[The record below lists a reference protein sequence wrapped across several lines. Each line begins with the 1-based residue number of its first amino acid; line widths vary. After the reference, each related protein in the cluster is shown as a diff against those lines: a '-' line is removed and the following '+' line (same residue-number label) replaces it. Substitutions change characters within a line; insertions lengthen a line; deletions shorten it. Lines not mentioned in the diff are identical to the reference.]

1 MEKKLFNQKVYL
13 KVSKI
18 PYGKI
23 ATYGQIA
30 DLIYAYGHARQVGW
44 ALRRLKLPS
53 TIPWHRVINSKGEI
67 TMSLS
72 RKGTDWIQKEL
83 LIKEGIKFNSKIKFF
98 LWRPK
103 EITGRLEGNP
113 QILQMPEF
121 YVIAKFEITTQ
132 FYELCF

>member
-1 MEKKLFNQKVYL
+1 MGKNLFSQKVYL

-18 PYGKI
+18 PHGKI

-30 DLIYAYGHARQVGW
+30 DLIYAYGNARQVGW
-44 ALRRLKLPS
+44 ALQRLKLPS

-67 TMSLS
+67 SMSLS

-83 LIKEGIKFNSKIKFF
+83 LIKEGIKFNSKMKIDIKKY

-103 EITGRLEGNP
+103 EITELFEGNP
-113 QILQMPEF
+113 SNIKD
-121 YVIAKFEITTQ
+121 A
-132 FYELCF
+132 

>member
-1 MEKKLFNQKVYL
+1 MEKNLFSQKVYL

-18 PYGKI
+18 PHGKI
-23 ATYGQIA
+23 ATYSQIA

-44 ALRRLKLPS
+44 ALRILKLPS

-67 TMSLS
+67 TMRLS

-83 LIKEGIKFNSKIKFF
+83 LIKEGIKFNSNMKIDIKKY

-103 EITGRLEGNP
+103 DITGKLEGNLSN
-113 QILQMPEF
+113 I
-121 YVIAKFEITTQ
+121 IDA
-132 FYELCF
+132 

>member
-1 MEKKLFNQKVYL
+1 MEKNLFNQKVYL

-18 PYGKI
+18 PHGKI

-30 DLIYAYGHARQVGW
+30 DLIYAYGKARQVGW
-44 ALRRLKLPS
+44 ALRRLELPS

-83 LIKEGIKFNSKIKFF
+83 LIKEGIKFNSKMKIDIKKY

-113 QILQMPEF
+113 ADI
-121 YVIAKFEITTQ
+121 IDA
-132 FYELCF
+132 

>member
-1 MEKKLFNQKVYL
+1 MKKNLFNQKVYL

-30 DLIYAYGHARQVGW
+30 DLIYAYGRARQVGW
-44 ALRRLKLPS
+44 ALRKLKLPS

-72 RKGTDWIQKEL
+72 RKGTDWIQRGL
-83 LIKEGIKFNSKIKFF
+83 LINEGIKFNSKMKLDIKKY

-103 EITGRLEGNP
+103 DI
-113 QILQMPEF
+113 
-121 YVIAKFEITTQ
+121 
-132 FYELCF
+132 

>member
-1 MEKKLFNQKVYL
+1 MKNFLEKNLFNQKVYL

-18 PYGKI
+18 PHGKI

-30 DLIYAYGHARQVGW
+30 DLIYAYGKARQVGW
-44 ALRRLKLPS
+44 ALRRLELPS

-83 LIKEGIKFNSKIKFF
+83 LIKEGIKFNSKMKIDLKKY

-103 EITGRLEGNP
+103 EITERLESNP
-113 QILQMPEF
+113 SDI
-121 YVIAKFEITTQ
+121 IDA
-132 FYELCF
+132 

>member
-1 MEKKLFNQKVYL
+1 MQKNLFNQKVYL

-18 PYGKI
+18 PHGKI

-67 TMSLS
+67 SMSLS

-83 LIKEGIKFNSKIKFF
+83 LIKEGIKFNSKMKIDIKKY

-103 EITGRLEGNP
+103 EITGGLEGNP
-113 QILQMPEF
+113 SNI
-121 YVIAKFEITTQ
+121 IDA
-132 FYELCF
+132 